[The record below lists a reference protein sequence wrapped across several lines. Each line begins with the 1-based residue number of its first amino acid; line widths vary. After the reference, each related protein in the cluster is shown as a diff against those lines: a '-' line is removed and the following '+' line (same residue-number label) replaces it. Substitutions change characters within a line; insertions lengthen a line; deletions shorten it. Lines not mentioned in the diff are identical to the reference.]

1 MIIYEIYVPET
12 ITVEYWDEFGEQYYQ
27 PPTGAVIVP
36 HPYTADTAMNALRS
50 VRNAKLVACDYTQLP
65 DVNLS
70 PSMVEAWRIYRQELR
85 DITDNLEWGVTTWPV
100 APW

>member
-1 MIIYEIYVPET
+1 MILYRIYVPET
-12 ITVEYWDEFGEQYYQ
+12 ITVEYWDEYGEQYYE
-27 PPTGAVIVP
+27 PPAGAVIVDRP
-36 HPYTADTAMNALRS
+36 FDAAGAIDALRT

-65 DVNLS
+65 DVNLT
-70 PSMVEAWRIYRQELR
+70 PAAVEAWRIYRQELR